1 MKMKTTPN
9 RLLLIVALAGALSG
23 PVHAQTA
30 AASQPSG
37 TTATVATVNGTAIT
51 QADVDAVLRASGQ
64 PDSPQI
70 RDAIK
75 QQLITRVLVQQAA
88 EKANY
93 ADKPEVKAAIQQ
105 AKTNAEVQL
114 YVRDN
119 VKPEP
124 VTDEQIKARYDA
136 LVAALGKNEYKPRL
150 IVVKDPATAA
160 TVLSELKSGKSFD
173 GLARQYSM
181 APSRDAGGE
190 LPWVSFNTPAAEGKT
205 GGLPLPIA
213 QALEKLTVGAVTKDS
228 IPVDGVRAIV
238 KLDAKRPTQVPGF
251 ETAKPVLQQQL
262 QAIAVEK
269 ASAQMIG
276 NLLKGAKITQ

>member
-1 MKMKTTPN
+1 MKKTTPN
-9 RLLLIVALAGALSG
+9 RLLLIAALAGVLSG

-30 AASQPSG
+30 AA
-37 TTATVATVNGTAIT
+37 VATVNGTAIT
-51 QADVDAVLRASGQ
+51 QADVDTLLRASGQ
-64 PDSPQI
+64 PDSPQV
-70 RDAIK
+70 RQAIK
-75 QQLITRVLVQQAA
+75 NQLITRVLVQQAA

-93 ADKPEVKAAIQQ
+93 GDKPEVKAAVQQ
-105 AKTNAEVQL
+105 AKVNAEVQL
-114 YVRDN
+114 YLRDN

-124 VTDEQIKARYDA
+124 VTDEQVKARYDE

-150 IVVKDPATAA
+150 IVVKDPVTAA
-160 TVLSELKSGKSFD
+160 TVLSELKSGKSFE

-181 APSRDAGGE
+181 APSRDTGGE
-190 LPWVSFNTPAAEGKT
+190 LPWVSFHTPAAEGKT
-205 GGLPLPIA
+205 GGLPLPVA
-213 QALEKLTVGAVTKDS
+213 QAIEKLTVGAATKDS

-251 ETAKPVLQQQL
+251 ETAKPALQQQL

-276 NLLKGAKITQ
+276 NLLKDAKITQ

>member
-1 MKMKTTPN
+1 MMKKTTPN
-9 RLLLIVALAGALSG
+9 RLLLIAALAGVLSG

-30 AASQPSG
+30 AA
-37 TTATVATVNGTAIT
+37 VATVNGTTIT
-51 QADVDAVLRASGQ
+51 QADVDTLLRASGQ
-64 PDSPQI
+64 PDSPQV
-70 RDAIK
+70 RQAIK
-75 QQLITRVLVQQAA
+75 NQLITRVLVQQAA

-93 ADKPEVKAAIQQ
+93 GDKPEVKAAVQQ
-105 AKTNAEVQL
+105 AKVNAEVQL
-114 YVRDN
+114 YLRDN

-124 VTDEQIKARYDA
+124 VTDEQVKARYDE

-150 IVVKDPATAA
+150 IVVKDPVTAA
-160 TVLSELKSGKSFD
+160 TVLSELKSGKSFE

-181 APSRDAGGE
+181 APSRDTGGE
-190 LPWVSFNTPAAEGKT
+190 LPWVSFHTPAAEGKT
-205 GGLPLPIA
+205 GGLPLPVA
-213 QALEKLTVGAVTKDS
+213 QAIEKLTVGAATKDS

-251 ETAKPVLQQQL
+251 ETAKPALQQQL

-276 NLLKGAKITQ
+276 NLLKDAKIAQ

>member
-1 MKMKTTPN
+1 MKTKTTPN
-9 RLLLIVALAGALSG
+9 RLLLIAVLAGALSG
-23 PVHAQTA
+23 TAHAETA
-30 AASQPSG
+30 PAA
-37 TTATVATVNGTAIT
+37 ATVATVNGTPIT
-51 QADVDAVLRASGQ
+51 QADVDTLLRASGQ

-70 RDAIK
+70 RQAIK
-75 QQLITRVLVQQAA
+75 NQLITRVLVQQAA

-93 ADKPEVKAAIQQ
+93 GDKPEVKAAVQQ

-114 YVRDN
+114 YLRDN

-124 VTDEQIKARYDA
+124 VTEEQVKARYDE

-150 IVVKDPATAA
+150 IVVQDPVTAA
-160 TVLSELKSGKSFD
+160 TVLSELKAGKSFE

-181 APSRDAGGE
+181 APSRNTGGE
-190 LPWVSFNTPAAEGKT
+190 LPWVSFHTPATEGKT
-205 GGLPLPIA
+205 SGLPLPVA
-213 QALEKLTVGAVTKDS
+213 QALEKLKVGAVTNDS

-251 ETAKPVLQQQL
+251 ATAKPALQQQL
-262 QAIAVEK
+262 QAAAVEK

-276 NLLKGAKITQ
+276 NLLKDAKITQ

>member
-1 MKMKTTPN
+1 MMKKTTPN
-9 RLLLIVALAGALSG
+9 RLLLIAALAGVLSG

-30 AASQPSG
+30 AA
-37 TTATVATVNGTAIT
+37 VATVNGTAIT
-51 QADVDAVLRASGQ
+51 QADVDTLLRASGQ
-64 PDSPQI
+64 PDSPQV
-70 RDAIK
+70 RQAIK
-75 QQLITRVLVQQAA
+75 NQLITRVLVQQAA

-93 ADKPEVKAAIQQ
+93 GDKPEVKAAVQQ
-105 AKTNAEVQL
+105 AKVNAEVQL
-114 YVRDN
+114 YLRDN

-124 VTDEQIKARYDA
+124 VTDEQVKARYDE

-150 IVVKDPATAA
+150 IVVKDPVTAA
-160 TVLSELKSGKSFD
+160 TVLSELKSGKSFE

-181 APSRDAGGE
+181 APSRDTGGE
-190 LPWVSFNTPAAEGKT
+190 LPWVSFHTPAAEGKT
-205 GGLPLPIA
+205 GGLPLPVA
-213 QALEKLTVGAVTKDS
+213 QAIEKLTVGAATKDS

-251 ETAKPVLQQQL
+251 ETAKPALQQQL

-276 NLLKGAKITQ
+276 NLLKDAKITQ

>member
-9 RLLLIVALAGALSG
+9 RLLLIAALAGALSG
-23 PVHAQTA
+23 AAHAQTA
-30 AASQPSG
+30 
-37 TTATVATVNGTAIT
+37 ATVATVNGVPIT
-51 QADVDAVLRASGQ
+51 QADVDAMLRASGQ
-64 PDSPQI
+64 PDSPEI
-70 RDAIK
+70 RQAIK
-75 QQLITRVLVQQAA
+75 NRLITRVLVQQAA

-93 ADKPEVKAAIQQ
+93 ADKPEVKAAVQQ
-105 AKTNAEVQL
+105 AKANAEVQL
-114 YVRDN
+114 YLRDN

-124 VTDEQIKARYDA
+124 VTDEQVKARYDE

-181 APSRDAGGE
+181 APSRDTGGE

-205 GGLPLPIA
+205 AGLPLPIA
-213 QALEKLTVGAVTKDS
+213 QALEKLTVGAATKDS

-251 ETAKPVLQQQL
+251 EAAKPALQQQL

-276 NLLKGAKITQ
+276 SLLKDAKITQ

>member
-1 MKMKTTPN
+1 MKKTTPN
-9 RLLLIVALAGALSG
+9 RLLLIAALAGVLSG

-30 AASQPSG
+30 AA
-37 TTATVATVNGTAIT
+37 VATVNGTTIT
-51 QADVDAVLRASGQ
+51 QADVDTLLRASGQ
-64 PDSPQI
+64 PDSPQV
-70 RDAIK
+70 RQAIK
-75 QQLITRVLVQQAA
+75 NQLITRVLVQQAA

-93 ADKPEVKAAIQQ
+93 GDKPEVKAAVQQ
-105 AKTNAEVQL
+105 AKVNAEVQL
-114 YVRDN
+114 YLRDN

-124 VTDEQIKARYDA
+124 VTDEQVKARYDE

-150 IVVKDPATAA
+150 IVVKDPVTAA
-160 TVLSELKSGKSFD
+160 TVLSELKSGKSFE

-181 APSRDAGGE
+181 APSRDTGGE
-190 LPWVSFNTPAAEGKT
+190 LPWVSFHTPAAEGKT
-205 GGLPLPIA
+205 GGLPLPVA
-213 QALEKLTVGAVTKDS
+213 QAIEKLTVGAATKDS

-251 ETAKPVLQQQL
+251 ETAKPALQQQL

-276 NLLKGAKITQ
+276 NLLKDAKITQ

>member
-1 MKMKTTPN
+1 MKTKTTPN
-9 RLLLIVALAGALSG
+9 RLLLIAVLAGALSG
-23 PVHAQTA
+23 TAHAETA
-30 AASQPSG
+30 PAA
-37 TTATVATVNGTAIT
+37 ATVATVNGTPIT
-51 QADVDAVLRASGQ
+51 QADVDTLLRASGQ

-70 RDAIK
+70 RQAIK
-75 QQLITRVLVQQAA
+75 NQLITRVLVQQAA

-93 ADKPEVKAAIQQ
+93 GDKPEVKAAVQQ

-114 YVRDN
+114 YLRDN

-124 VTDEQIKARYDA
+124 VTEEQVKARYDE

-150 IVVKDPATAA
+150 IVVQDPVTAA
-160 TVLSELKSGKSFD
+160 TVLSELKAGKSFE

-181 APSRDAGGE
+181 APSRDTGGE
-190 LPWVSFNTPAAEGKT
+190 LPWVSFHTPATEGKT
-205 GGLPLPIA
+205 SGLPLPVA
-213 QALEKLTVGAVTKDS
+213 QALEKLKVGAVTNDS

-251 ETAKPVLQQQL
+251 ATAKPVLQQQL
-262 QAIAVEK
+262 QAAAVEK

-276 NLLKGAKITQ
+276 NLLKDAKITQ